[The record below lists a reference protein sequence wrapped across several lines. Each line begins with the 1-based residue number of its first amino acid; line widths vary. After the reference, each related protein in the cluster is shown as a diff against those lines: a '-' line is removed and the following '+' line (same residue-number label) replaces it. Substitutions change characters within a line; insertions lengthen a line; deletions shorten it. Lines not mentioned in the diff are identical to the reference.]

1 MKSIAMA
8 SKVKHIHLIAFFIL
22 FASNCKKNEVSN
34 LSSRLL
40 HAETGTHPGIYDAS
54 GRYTILRGVNYNC
67 LGDYWQAN
75 PAVATQK
82 AVDEQDFKLMAAQG
96 FNCVRLLFSWSKLE
110 PVQGKYDYHYIQ
122 QIKDAIST
130 ADKYGLYVLIDMHQ
144 DAWGKYIATPTVIV
158 CDKPNKGWDG
168 APLWATLTD
177 NVSTC
182 RTTADRES
190 APAVVHAFENFWNN
204 KLNIQTACLNA
215 WAELAKNCC
224 IYENVLGYDLFNEPG
239 LGYSNLLNGSSKMSR
254 FYSDAIRRIR
264 AAEQSVN
271 GFQHIIFFETSITQ
285 NGNPLPFIP
294 SLGFTNDKNIAF
306 APHTYFEA
314 ISYALTIEQG
324 YDLLKT
330 ISALFKTPM
339 LIGEYGFFDGYA
351 TDSSKLARFAA
362 KEDAGFGSS
371 TYWQWAQAPGDPHS
385 ISYDGLQYPTTNMAL
400 IELDKNGNFTGN
412 VNNEYLRALS
422 RSRPIAIAGQP
433 TYLTSDINTG
443 KLSLYASL
451 SGYGTTIL
459 WVPSGHG
466 TPVVTGTNIVKNE
479 IQQVDGGF
487 RIVVEV
493 NGDYKVNISF

>member
-1 MKSIAMA
+1 MQ
-8 SKVKHIHLIAFFIL
+8 
-22 FASNCKKNEVSN
+22 
-34 LSSRLL
+34 LL
-40 HAETGTHPGIYDAS
+40 HAEIGDKSGIYDAA
-54 GRYTILRGVNYNC
+54 GRYMILRGVNYNC
-67 LGDYWQAN
+67 LGYYWQAN
-75 PAVATQK
+75 SQVAVQK
-82 AVDEQDFKLMAAQG
+82 QPEEADFKLMATYG

-110 PVQGKYDYHYIQ
+110 PAQGQYDYNYIE
-122 QIKDAIST
+122 QIKKYIEIAG
-130 ADKYGLYVLIDMHQ
+130 KYGLYVLIDMHQ
-144 DAWGKYIATPTVIV
+144 DAWGKYIATPQSVN
-158 CDKPNKGWDG
+158 CSSPNKGWDG

-177 NVSTC
+177 SASTC
-182 RTTADRES
+182 KNTTDRES

-204 KLNIQTACLNA
+204 KQNIQTACLNA

-224 IYENVLGYDLFNEPG
+224 VYENVLGYDLLNEPG
-239 LGYSNLLNGSSKMSR
+239 LGYSNLLDGSSKMSR
-254 FYSDAIRRIR
+254 FYGDAIRRIR

-294 SLGFTNDKNIAF
+294 SFGFTNDKNIAF

-351 TDSSKLARFAA
+351 TDSSKLARFAV
-362 KEDAGFGSS
+362 KEDANFGSS
-371 TYWQWAQAPGDPHS
+371 TYWQWSQAPGDPHS
-385 ISYDGLQYPTTNMAL
+385 ISYDGLLFSQTNMAL

-412 VNNEYLRALS
+412 INKDYLKVLS
-422 RSRPIAIAGQP
+422 RSRPVAVAGKP
-433 TYLTSDINTG
+433 TYLSSNINSG

-451 SGYGTTIL
+451 SGSGTTIL

-466 TPVVTGTNIVKNE
+466 TPVVSGTNIVKNE

-487 RIVVEV
+487 RIAVEV
-493 NGDYKVNISF
+493 NGDYKIHLSF

>member
-1 MKSIAMA
+1 MFKIR
-8 SKVKHIHLIAFFIL
+8 VFFIVL
-22 FASNCKKNEVSN
+22 LISSLVICCKKEINNNQGLV
-34 LSSRLL
+34 LL
-40 HAETGTHPGIYDAS
+40 HAEIGDKPGIYDAA
-54 GRYTILRGVNYNC
+54 GRYMILRGVNYNC

-75 PAVATQK
+75 PVIATQK
-82 AVDEQDFKLMAAQG
+82 QPDENDYKMMAAYG

-110 PVQGKYDYHYIQ
+110 PVQGQYDYNYIQ
-122 QIKDAIST
+122 QIKQNIAS
-130 ADKYGLYVLIDMHQ
+130 AGKYGLYVIVDMHQ
-144 DAWGKYIATPTVIV
+144 DAWGKYIATPSTTV

-190 APAVVHAFENFWNN
+190 APAVVHAFENFWKN
-204 KLNIQTACLNA
+204 KQDIQLSCLKA
-215 WAELAKNCC
+215 WAELAKNICT
-224 IYENVLGYDLFNEPG
+224 YENVVGYDLFNEPG
-239 LGYSNLLNGSSKMSR
+239 LGYSNLLDGSSKLSK
-254 FYSDAIRRIR
+254 FYGDAIRHIR
-264 AAEQSVN
+264 TAEQSVN

-412 VNNEYLRALS
+412 INQNYLKALS
-422 RSRPIAIAGQP
+422 RSRPVAIAGKP
-433 TYLTSDINTG
+433 TYLSSNINTG

-451 SGYGTTIL
+451 SGSGTTIL
-459 WVPSGHG
+459 WVPSVHG
-466 TPVVTGTNIVKNE
+466 TPVVSGTNIVKNE

-487 RIVVEV
+487 RIAVEV
-493 NGDYKVNISF
+493 NGDYKIHLSF